1 MATKR
6 KNKLAQKI
14 LYFYCP
20 PCREYHLKTHAHYR
34 AMRKRAALR
43 KVSHKSTANAKTK
56 GS

>member
-1 MATKR
+1 MTTKR

-34 AMRKRAALR
+34 AMRKRAAAR
-43 KVSHKSTANAKTK
+43 RTSVARTREQ
-56 GS
+56 